1 MAVLL
6 TILTDPRDPTPR
18 RTLALPPNTS
28 ILKSAH
34 AASIEITATC
44 GGRGRC
50 TSCRVKFVAGTIPPP
65 TIMDEI
71 QLGNDLVREGYRL
84 SCQCVPSEA
93 VTVQVAPPLEERAFQ
108 ILGAGPGVV
117 GMGRVTLDSGIRKQ
131 VVKVSLPREEHHQ
144 ISDLEQ
150 LAAALGV
157 TPTDVG
163 LAVLQGLPAALR
175 DDPAGVTVTTFAPP
189 GGRGSERVVA
199 VERGDTAGMKFGLA
213 VDIGTTSVVS
223 TLIELDSGEQLA
235 SVSSLNP
242 QAVFGGD
249 LMSRIAFAQF
259 DPGNLR
265 KLHTRI
271 IGLLNRHIEETCRQS
286 GVLAKWIY
294 KVVVVGNTCMHHLL
308 LGIDPSFVGLA
319 PYAPVMRHALVLPAR
334 ELFLKVAPEARVCL
348 LPLVA
353 GFVGADAVAVA
364 LATRIYEGAA
374 IRIAVDIGTNGEVIL
389 GSRDRLWACSAPAG
403 PALEGAQ
410 IRHGMR
416 GALGAIDRVTVDDD
430 LHVHTIGEADGLG
443 ICGSGLIDLVAGLL
457 DAGVIDWTG
466 LIQVES
472 RAPHRADPAPSGGAD
487 PLRRQRGGARRP
499 ALPRLRDR
507 APARGERGGA
517 HRACLARRPPGL
529 RADLRRGHELPATRM
544 SRVIAA
550 KLVGLEVGAVSQTID
565 PRWLMA
571 YAAALGE
578 TDPRYY
584 DTSAPS
590 GPLAHPLFAVC
601 YEWAVAL
608 TVRSKTIKPELMP
621 LGVHTTHH
629 LVIHRRPQAGDR
641 LLTRGQLLT
650 VRPSRSGTLV
660 VIRYSTVDRNGRPV
674 TTTDYGSVF
683 RGVTTD
689 GKASVAVQPLERLEP
704 PAGDEIRWS
713 AAVPVATQ
721 AAHVYS
727 ECARIWNPI
736 HTDIAAARAAG
747 LPGLILHGT
756 ATLALAVSQL
766 VRHDLA
772 GDATRVTALAARL
785 TGMVPMPSTFTVRG
799 RGRAG
804 DLIAFD
810 AVTERGEPVLS
821 DGVLRVL

>member
-213 VDIGTTSVVS
+213 VDIGTTTVVS

-271 IGLLNRHIEETCRQS
+271 IGLLNRHIEEACRQS

-430 LHVHTIGEADGLG
+430 IHVHTIGEADPLG
-443 ICGSGLIDLVAGLL
+443 ICGSGLIDLLAGLL
-457 DAGVIDWTG
+457 DTGVIDWTG
-466 LIQVES
+466 LIRVEAREALPPKLRERVVMRGEERQVIVLRPGEAS
-472 RAPHRADPAPSGGAD
+472 ARQEVVLTQDDVRQVQLAKGAIASGIAMLQHVASVSDETVAELMLAGGFGNYVSIASALRIGLIPPLPKEKIRYVGNAASLGAQ
-487 PLRRQRGGARRP
+487 LCLVSETERQRAESVAARI
-499 ALPRLRDR
+499 
-507 APARGERGGA
+507 E
-517 HRACLARRPPGL
+517 HVSLA
-529 RADLRRGHELPATRM
+529 
-544 SRVIAA
+544 
-550 KLVGLEVGAVSQTID
+550 
-565 PRWLMA
+565 
-571 YAAALGE
+571 
-578 TDPRYY
+578 
-584 DTSAPS
+584 
-590 GPLAHPLFAVC
+590 AHPDFERIFVDAMNF
-601 YEWAVAL
+601 
-608 TVRSKTIKPELMP
+608 P
-621 LGVHTTHH
+621 
-629 LVIHRRPQAGDR
+629 RPG
-641 LLTRGQLLT
+641 
-650 VRPSRSGTLV
+650 
-660 VIRYSTVDRNGRPV
+660 
-674 TTTDYGSVF
+674 
-683 RGVTTD
+683 
-689 GKASVAVQPLERLEP
+689 
-704 PAGDEIRWS
+704 
-713 AAVPVATQ
+713 
-721 AAHVYS
+721 
-727 ECARIWNPI
+727 
-736 HTDIAAARAAG
+736 
-747 LPGLILHGT
+747 
-756 ATLALAVSQL
+756 
-766 VRHDLA
+766 
-772 GDATRVTALAARL
+772 
-785 TGMVPMPSTFTVRG
+785 
-799 RGRAG
+799 
-804 DLIAFD
+804 
-810 AVTERGEPVLS
+810 
-821 DGVLRVL
+821 

>member
-131 VVKVSLPREEHHQ
+131 VVKVSLPREEHRQ

-150 LAAALGV
+150 LPAALGV

-199 VERGDTAGMKFGLA
+199 VERGDTTAMKFGLA
-213 VDIGTTSVVS
+213 IDVGTTSVVT
-223 TLIELDSGEQLA
+223 TLIELESGEQLA

-259 DPGNLR
+259 NPTNLR
-265 KLHTRI
+265 KLQTRI
-271 IGLLNRHIEETCRQS
+271 VGLLNQHVAEVCRTS
-286 GVLAKWIY
+286 GVLPKWIY
-294 KVVVVGNTCMHHLL
+294 KAVVVGNTCMHHLL
-308 LGIDPSFVGLA
+308 LGVDPSHVGR
-319 PYAPVMRHALVLPAR
+319 PPCAPVMRHAAVLPAR
-334 ELFLKVAPEARVCL
+334 ELPLKIAPEARVCL

-364 LATRIYEGAA
+364 LATRLADSPTL
-374 IRIAVDIGTNGEVIL
+374 RVAVDIGTNGEVLL
-389 GSRDRLWACSAPAG
+389 GSRARLLACSAPAG

-416 GALGAIDRVTVDDD
+416 GAQGAIDKVTIDDD
-430 LHVHTIGEADGLG
+430 VHVHTIGETPALG
-443 ICGSGLIDLVAGLL
+443 ICGSGLIDLIAGLL
-457 DAGVIDWTG
+457 DAGVVDWTG
-466 LIQVES
+466 LINVE
-472 RAPHRADPAPSGGAD
+472 G
-487 PLRRQRGGARRP
+487 RQRLAPALSDRVAMRGEERVFVVLRPGEAGARAEIVLTQDDVRQVQLAKGAIASGIAMLLHVAAVPLERVEELLLAGGFGNYLSILSAIRIGLIP
-499 ALPRLRDR
+499 ALPLSRVRYVGNAASL
-507 APARGERGGA
+507 GA
-517 HRACLARRPPGL
+517 HPSLLSEAERA
-529 RADLRRGHELPATRM
+529 RADAIA
-544 SRVIAA
+544 SRI
-550 KLVGLEVGAVSQTID
+550 EHVS
-565 PRWLMA
+565 LA
-571 YAAALGE
+571 
-578 TDPRYY
+578 
-584 DTSAPS
+584 
-590 GPLAHPLFAVC
+590 AHPDL
-601 YEWAVAL
+601 
-608 TVRSKTIKPELMP
+608 
-621 LGVHTTHH
+621 
-629 LVIHRRPQAGDR
+629 RP
-641 LLTRGQLLT
+641 
-650 VRPSRSGTLV
+650 
-660 VIRYSTVDRNGRPV
+660 IFVDAINFPR
-674 TTTDYGSVF
+674 D
-683 RGVTTD
+683 
-689 GKASVAVQPLERLEP
+689 
-704 PAGDEIRWS
+704 
-713 AAVPVATQ
+713 
-721 AAHVYS
+721 
-727 ECARIWNPI
+727 
-736 HTDIAAARAAG
+736 
-747 LPGLILHGT
+747 
-756 ATLALAVSQL
+756 
-766 VRHDLA
+766 
-772 GDATRVTALAARL
+772 
-785 TGMVPMPSTFTVRG
+785 
-799 RGRAG
+799 
-804 DLIAFD
+804 
-810 AVTERGEPVLS
+810 
-821 DGVLRVL
+821 

>member
-1 MAVLL
+1 MAVPL
-6 TILTDPRDPTPR
+6 TILTDPRDPAPR
-18 RTLALPPNTS
+18 RTLALPPATS
-28 ILKSAH
+28 ILRGAH
-34 AASIEITATC
+34 AAGIDITATC

-50 TSCRVKFVAGTIPPP
+50 TSCRVKFVTGTVPPP

-71 QLGNDLVREGYRL
+71 QLGDDQVREGYRL

-131 VVKVSLPREEHHQ
+131 VVKVGLPREEHHQ
-144 ISDLEQ
+144 TSDLEQ

-157 TPTDVG
+157 TPADVG
-163 LAVLQGLPAALR
+163 LAVLQGLPGALR
-175 DDPAGVTVTTFAPP
+175 DDPAGVTVTTFAAA
-189 GGRGSERVVA
+189 GGERVLA

-223 TLIELDSGEQLA
+223 TLIELESGEQLG

-259 DPGNLR
+259 HPGNLR

-271 IGLLNRHIEETCRQS
+271 VGLLNQHIEEICRQS

-364 LATRIYEGAA
+364 LATRIYESAE
-374 IRIAVDIGTNGEVIL
+374 IRIAVDIGTNGEVLL

-430 LHVHTIGEADGLG
+430 LHVHTIGEADALG

-472 RAPHRADPAPSGGAD
+472 RAALPPKLAERVVMRGEERQVIV
-487 PLRRQRGGARRP
+487 LRPGEAGARAEIVLNQDDVRQVQLAKGAIASGVVMLQHVAGVP
-499 ALPRLRDR
+499 DARVAELMLAGGFGNYVSIASALRIGLIPPL
-507 APARGERGGA
+507 PVERI
-517 HRACLARRPPGL
+517 RY
-529 RADLRRGHELPATRM
+529 
-544 SRVIAA
+544 
-550 KLVGLEVGAVSQTID
+550 VGN
-565 PRWLMA
+565 
-571 YAAALGE
+571 AAALGAQLCLVSE
-578 TDPRYY
+578 TERRRAE
-584 DTSAPS
+584 SVAARIEHVS
-590 GPLAHPLFAVC
+590 LAAHPDFERIFVEAMNF
-601 YEWAVAL
+601 
-608 TVRSKTIKPELMP
+608 PP
-621 LGVHTTHH
+621 
-629 LVIHRRPQAGDR
+629 
-641 LLTRGQLLT
+641 
-650 VRPSRSGTLV
+650 
-660 VIRYSTVDRNGRPV
+660 PV
-674 TTTDYGSVF
+674 
-683 RGVTTD
+683 
-689 GKASVAVQPLERLEP
+689 
-704 PAGDEIRWS
+704 
-713 AAVPVATQ
+713 
-721 AAHVYS
+721 
-727 ECARIWNPI
+727 
-736 HTDIAAARAAG
+736 
-747 LPGLILHGT
+747 
-756 ATLALAVSQL
+756 
-766 VRHDLA
+766 
-772 GDATRVTALAARL
+772 
-785 TGMVPMPSTFTVRG
+785 
-799 RGRAG
+799 
-804 DLIAFD
+804 
-810 AVTERGEPVLS
+810 
-821 DGVLRVL
+821 

>member
-1 MAVLL
+1 MAVPL
-6 TILTDPRDPTPR
+6 TILTDPRDPAPR
-18 RTLALPPNTS
+18 RTLALPPATS
-28 ILKSAH
+28 ILRGAH
-34 AASIEITATC
+34 AAGIDITATC

-50 TSCRVKFVAGTIPPP
+50 TSCRVKFVTGTVPPP

-71 QLGNDLVREGYRL
+71 QLGDDQVREGYRL

-131 VVKVSLPREEHHQ
+131 VVKVGLPREEHHQ
-144 ISDLEQ
+144 TSDLEQ

-157 TPTDVG
+157 TPADVG
-163 LAVLQGLPAALR
+163 LAVLQGLPGALR
-175 DDPAGVTVTTFAPP
+175 DDPAGVTVTTFAAA
-189 GGRGSERVVA
+189 GGERVLA

-223 TLIELDSGEQLA
+223 TLIELESGEQLG

-259 DPGNLR
+259 HPGNLR

-271 IGLLNRHIEETCRQS
+271 VGLLNQHIEEICRQS

-308 LGIDPSFVGLA
+308 LGIDPSYVGLA
-319 PYAPVMRHALVLPAR
+319 PYAPVMRHPLVLPAR

-364 LATRIYEGAA
+364 LATRIYESAE
-374 IRIAVDIGTNGEVIL
+374 IRIAVDIGTNGEVLL

-430 LHVHTIGEADGLG
+430 LHVHTIGEADALG

-472 RAPHRADPAPSGGAD
+472 RAALPPKLAERVVMRGEERQVIV
-487 PLRRQRGGARRP
+487 LRPGEAGARVEIVLNQDDVRQVQLAKGAIASGVVMLQHVAGVP
-499 ALPRLRDR
+499 DARVAELMLAGGFGNYVSIASALRIGLIPPL
-507 APARGERGGA
+507 PVERI
-517 HRACLARRPPGL
+517 RY
-529 RADLRRGHELPATRM
+529 
-544 SRVIAA
+544 
-550 KLVGLEVGAVSQTID
+550 VGN
-565 PRWLMA
+565 
-571 YAAALGE
+571 AAALGAQLCLVSE
-578 TDPRYY
+578 TERRRAE
-584 DTSAPS
+584 SVAARIEHVS
-590 GPLAHPLFAVC
+590 LAAHPDFERIFVEAMNF
-601 YEWAVAL
+601 
-608 TVRSKTIKPELMP
+608 PP
-621 LGVHTTHH
+621 
-629 LVIHRRPQAGDR
+629 
-641 LLTRGQLLT
+641 
-650 VRPSRSGTLV
+650 
-660 VIRYSTVDRNGRPV
+660 PV
-674 TTTDYGSVF
+674 
-683 RGVTTD
+683 
-689 GKASVAVQPLERLEP
+689 
-704 PAGDEIRWS
+704 
-713 AAVPVATQ
+713 
-721 AAHVYS
+721 
-727 ECARIWNPI
+727 
-736 HTDIAAARAAG
+736 
-747 LPGLILHGT
+747 
-756 ATLALAVSQL
+756 
-766 VRHDLA
+766 
-772 GDATRVTALAARL
+772 
-785 TGMVPMPSTFTVRG
+785 
-799 RGRAG
+799 
-804 DLIAFD
+804 
-810 AVTERGEPVLS
+810 
-821 DGVLRVL
+821 